1 MIPPHQSMPSTR
13 SIDLSWY
20 LPIRSHT
27 FDSHVFAPSSDS
39 FRTPVVPCRS
49 SSFPLSWSKLSCSC
63 QLLEN
68 AVPRDAPSSEV
79 FKSEA
84 PRSEVKC
91 SSASLFWKG
100 HADTAEESA
109 YIHPHL
115 EVMEQLSMPHDPPT
129 SNTSARWSA
138 PHLMGVHEDCDV
150 TPVSVGVWLAHFR
163 MPL

>member
-13 SIDLSWY
+13 P
-20 LPIRSHT
+20 LPYFWFSCVCAI
-27 FDSHVFAPSSDS
+27 
-39 FRTPVVPCRS
+39 FRFIQNPRS
-49 SSFPLSWSKLSCSC
+49 SLQMFLISAFLVEIVVVMP
-63 QLLEN
+63 
-68 AVPRDAPSSEV
+68 APWKCRPCTLSEV

-150 TPVSVGVWLAHFR
+150 TPVNVVCGWLISGL
-163 MPL
+163 PL